1 MNIDDLDPDTVHDM
15 LVFIYKGML
24 DNLGKGKAER
34 LLTAAEKYDLKTL
47 KQMCEELLCE
57 KIDTDNVLELLLLS
71 DLNRAPTLRAQAVK
85 YILAHGKQVVSQ
97 SGWREKLEM
106 YPDIICD
113 LFEAATNKP
122 GTTS

>member
-15 LVFIYKGML
+15 LLFIYKGML
-24 DNLGKGKAER
+24 ENLGEGKAKR

-97 SGWREKLEM
+97 SGWREKLRM
-106 YPDIICD
+106 YPEINCD

-122 GTTS
+122 